1 MEYIIDCYTSDKK
14 TILRRLRRL
23 VKTVSAVDGGAYWQ
37 DVSLSQIHLNSNDT
51 EKNLDK
57 WLWKNNFNY
66 IGVGPA
72 EQ

>member
-14 TILRRLRRL
+14 NILRRLRRL
-23 VKTVSAVDGGAYWQ
+23 VKTVYAVDGGVYWQ

-51 EKNLDK
+51 EKNIDN

-66 IGVGPA
+66 IGVGA
-72 EQ
+72 REQ

>member
-14 TILRRLRRL
+14 NILRRLRRL
-23 VKTVSAVDGGAYWQ
+23 VKTVYAVDGGVYWQ

-51 EKNLDK
+51 EKNIDN

-66 IGVGPA
+66 IGVGA
-72 EQ
+72 REH

>member
-14 TILRRLRRL
+14 NILRRLRRL
-23 VKTVSAVDGGAYWQ
+23 EMTVYAVEGGAYWQ

-51 EKNLDK
+51 EENIEK

-66 IGVGPA
+66 IGVVA
-72 EQ
+72 REH